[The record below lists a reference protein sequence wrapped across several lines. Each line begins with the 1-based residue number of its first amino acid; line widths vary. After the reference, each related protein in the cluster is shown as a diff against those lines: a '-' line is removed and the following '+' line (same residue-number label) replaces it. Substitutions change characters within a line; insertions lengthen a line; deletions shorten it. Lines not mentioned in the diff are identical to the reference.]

1 VTRFALIALLAAPA
15 VASAQAAA
23 PLEPLSLFGL
33 RAGAPVT
40 EVSSTVAAIDG
51 GRLKCD
57 QSGVDSRVSECRST
71 LTVPEVS
78 EPLELWMSAIDGN
91 TGVMTIAGNFAP
103 DELDMLRADL
113 EKRYGRVGAKV
124 QNDQWMMQWVR
135 KGTML
140 RLTWRARQGAKAAS
154 VSLVDGNILDNWTA
168 RRGTPRP
175 AGKPK
180 STSKKKAAPVDTS
193 AVTTVE
199 SERPR

>member
-1 VTRFALIALLAAPA
+1 
-15 VASAQAAA
+15 
-23 PLEPLSLFGL
+23 
-33 RAGAPVT
+33 
-40 EVSSTVAAIDG
+40 
-51 GRLKCD
+51 
-57 QSGVDSRVSECRST
+57 
-71 LTVPEVS
+71 
-78 EPLELWMSAIDGN
+78 
-91 TGVMTIAGNFAP
+91 MTIAGNFAP

-180 STSKKKAAPVDTS
+180 STKKKAAPVDTS
-193 AVTTVE
+193 AVNTVE

>member
-1 VTRFALIALLAAPA
+1 
-15 VASAQAAA
+15 
-23 PLEPLSLFGL
+23 
-33 RAGAPVT
+33 
-40 EVSSTVAAIDG
+40 
-51 GRLKCD
+51 
-57 QSGVDSRVSECRST
+57 
-71 LTVPEVS
+71 
-78 EPLELWMSAIDGN
+78 MSAIDGN